1 MGITSTDNQTAE
13 EPIVEAS
20 LASKAAS
27 PPTSE
32 SEPAPTETSKPVSH
46 HANALRPAW
55 KHSRLAHPAPP
66 AHQPASSECPE
77 AALSHAVRTA
87 CAHALQTSVADPRR
101 PPRVP
106 MAGDG
111 REHGEA
117 GGHRHDGEQQH

>member
-1 MGITSTDNQTAE
+1 MGITSTDNQTTAE

-46 HANALRPAW
+46 HANAPRPAW

-101 PPRVP
+101 PPRS
-106 MAGDG
+106 AHG
-111 REHGEA
+111 R
-117 GGHRHDGEQQH
+117 